1 MEFFLKASEDFFP
14 KDTSLQLYIL
24 NSGDTISEDQFE
36 EKRKN
41 RIIEFSGKLQKA
53 TVDKLSKCLEQIKDD
68 IPENLHRF
76 LF

>member
-36 EKRKN
+36 EKKKN
-41 RIIEFSGKLQKA
+41 RIIEFCGKLQKA